1 MYDPGR
7 HRSRSDARAECS
19 SGRWACCTCDRW
31 RGSELDCSRHTFN
44 RQSYRCHSR
53 RLGHAAVI
61 TTGFIV
67 IAIASSI
74 SPAAAVGAFGLTV
87 LTAVYV
93 IGSAAVA
100 GDLAEDIAL
109 NRRSET
115 EPTEE
120 PLARLKRR
128 YVDEKIDNVEFE
140 RRVETL
146 IEAGRTCERNITPDS
161 KDPSQ

>member
-1 MYDPGR
+1 MTRAGIGAGVTLVLSVVPVGGLVAPAIGGGVASWIARDT
-7 HRSRSDARAECS
+7 RS
-19 SGRWACCTCDRW
+19 T
-31 RGSELDCSRHTFN
+31 GSRIGATAGGLVTLLLLPLVS
-44 RQSYRCHSR
+44 
-53 RLGHAAVI
+53 I
-61 TTGFIV
+61 M